1 MLRSKVFVFI
11 LFFCFSG
18 FSQEF
23 YTSGKKISDFKGG
36 FQIDTIPI
44 KVHGLRSKIDT
55 SYGLVKVCLNIEHPR
70 VSDLKIEL
78 LAPDGSLIWL
88 TNRNGGEKGSNY
100 LNTCFRSN
108 GFNGYIHQANAP
120 FIGEF
125 VPDGRMLF
133 INNGQNPN
141 GNWSILV
148 QDLKEGLTGIVH
160 YVKFEFGDKP
170 MPNSDKGGC
179 STEHPEFCHCANN
192 LNNCQLLP
200 DLVVLPKFTDD
211 QIQEFPQKEE

>member
-141 GNWSILV
+141 GN
-148 QDLKEGLTGIVH
+148 
-160 YVKFEFGDKP
+160 
-170 MPNSDKGGC
+170 
-179 STEHPEFCHCANN
+179 
-192 LNNCQLLP
+192 
-200 DLVVLPKFTDD
+200 
-211 QIQEFPQKEE
+211 